1 MAGPVRKRFGQH
13 FLVDVAVVD
22 RIFDTLNIRATDEVL
37 EIGPGRG
44 ELTGELSQRTKFL
57 EAVELDRDLTPD
69 LRRMFPNVSVT
80 EADVLTLHDSRFI
93 GKRIV
98 GNLPYEIST
107 SLITRLLDVDDV
119 KDMHFMLQREVA
131 ERLVATPGT
140 KAYGRLSVVVQ
151 YRSNVSMLFEVN
163 RESFAPPPKVES
175 AFVRI
180 QPKIRDGSSPSL
192 TDLNRILR
200 LAFSQRRKTLKNS
213 LKSLE
218 LDWEKLEVDTQQR
231 ADQTS
236 LVEYL
241 TITRSV
247 NA

>member
-22 RIFDTLNIRATDEVL
+22 RIFDSLNIRTTDEVL

-69 LRRMFPNVSVT
+69 LRRRFPNVSVT
-80 EADVLTLHDSRFI
+80 EADVLTLDDSRFV

-107 SLITRLLDVDDV
+107 PLITKLLDVDDV
-119 KDMHFMLQREVA
+119 RDMHFMLQREVA
-131 ERLVATPGT
+131 DRLVASPGT

-151 YRSNVSMLFEVN
+151 FRSDVSMLFEVA
-163 RESFAPPPKVES
+163 RESFAPPPKVQS

-180 QPKIRDGSSPSL
+180 RPKIRDGSSPSL
-192 TDLNRILR
+192 TDLNKILR

-218 LDWEKLEVDTQQR
+218 LDWEKLEVDPQQR